1 MWLGAGVGDQPRMLF
16 KFAVVVALGS
26 IGLIALKQM
35 SDTRVAK
42 DTDQQQQ
49 RLEQA
54 VAAQLQNLREHL
66 FKR

>member
-1 MWLGAGVGDQPRMLF
+1 MLF
-16 KFAVVVALGS
+16 KFAVVVTLGS

-35 SDTRVAK
+35 SDTRVAN
-42 DTDQQQQ
+42 DADQQQQ

>member
-1 MWLGAGVGDQPRMLF
+1 MLF